1 MTNNKFNKIYKFN
14 KKGSILI
21 VTVFFV
27 MMSLTILGFAYDIA
41 RIMYFKSYTRNLASV
56 IALSIVNECSH
67 IYQDN
72 VNGARVVIVHD
83 AESRPLKG
91 YSSPYYADKK
101 YVKVI
106 FDKNKNGMDKT
117 YHVDPDKNILLNPY
131 YTSSGNVIPGS
142 INKKRFEIGSDGI
155 NGEVEV
161 HITAKIDLFFLRNV
175 FRNQVT
181 IHESAIAQP
190 TAYITKSYEKIRDE
204 QVIDFEYIDW

>member
-161 HITAKIDLFFLRNV
+161 HITAKIDLFFLQNV